1 MSSKDDWSQWLLDSQ
16 IRGELGIS
24 EYFFQI
30 SLNVS
35 IFVANF
41 AWQFFHLVRLGKNWS
56 FDRCVQYC
64 GSEEVN
70 CDHALSLTYPS
81 QKEQMIA
88 RFQKSF
94 MCLAWG
100 RSIWATT
107 SVDNFFQ
114 TEQTNW
120 NVEWDITW
128 LYMKR
133 ENRYFKIEWISF
145 GTYVDV
151 YMSVSFQC
159 KKIRLRTV

>member
-1 MSSKDDWSQWLLDSQ
+1 MTVGLPNSWRARHLW
-16 IRGELGIS
+16 I
-24 EYFFQI
+24 FF
-30 SLNVS
+30 SD
-35 IFVANF
+35 FVECFNF
-41 AWQFFHLVRLGKNWS
+41 CCKFCVTVFPSRAAGKNWS

-100 RSIWATT
+100 RTIWATT
-107 SVDNFFQ
+107 SVDNFSQ

-133 ENRYFKIEWISF
+133 ENRYFKNWMNQF
-145 GTYVDV
+145 WNLRRCLYVDKFSLQTNQIKNCLAV
-151 YMSVSFQC
+151 FGG
-159 KKIRLRTV
+159 

>member
-1 MSSKDDWSQWLLDSQ
+1 MTVGLPNSWRARYLW
-16 IRGELGIS
+16 I
-24 EYFFQI
+24 FF
-30 SLNVS
+30 SD
-35 IFVANF
+35 FVECFNF
-41 AWQFFHLVRLGKNWS
+41 CCKFCVTVFPSRAAGKNWS

-128 LYMKR
+128 LYMKM

-151 YMSVSFQC
+151 YMSVSFHC
-159 KKIRLRTV
+159 KKNQIKNCLAVFGG